1 MLPRPSLRPA
11 ALAVA
16 LGLAGLAPSAQA
28 LTIVLTDVGAT
39 PMAANQLSAFQA
51 AANYWSS
58 KLTDNITVYVNI
70 AFSDLPNGVLGSTF
84 SNPTNISYSS
94 LRSELGKEAERKS
107 ATDALAVASLPEGN
121 SVSFWATQGDL
132 TTRLDEDNSVNNSLL
147 RITTANAKAIGL
159 SVDTS
164 SSMPDARIE
173 FANASAGNFAF
184 TRVNGQ
190 VPADQVDFIT
200 VAEHEIGHALG
211 FVSGLDDIDFCV
223 SHASACGLNGAANE
237 FDGTPWYYPLDLFRY
252 SAAGKRDVTLGG
264 APYFSVNGGTTSI
277 QPFSTTVGHGNGW
290 QASHFGTGVITLM
303 RPYVGNGQSYDASES
318 DLMAFDAI
326 GWDLAAAVPE
336 PSQYALLIGGLAAI
350 GLVRRRQ
357 RG

>member
-1 MLPRPSLRPA
+1 MLSRLSLRPA
-11 ALAVA
+11 ALTAA
-16 LGLAGLAPSAQA
+16 LALAGLAPSAQA
-28 LTIVLTDVGAT
+28 LNIVLTDVGAT

-70 AFSDLPNGVLGSTF
+70 AFNDLPSGVLGSTF
-84 SNPTNISYSS
+84 SAPTTISYNS
-94 LRSELGKEAERKS
+94 LRSHLATDAKS
-107 ATDALAVASLPEGN
+107 ATDSLAVASLPTGN

-132 TTRLDEDNSVNNSLL
+132 TTRFDNDASVNNRLL
-147 RITTANAKAIGL
+147 GITTANAKAIG
-159 SVDTS
+159 VNIGTDS
-164 SSMPDARIE
+164 STPDARIE
-173 FANASAGNFAF
+173 FANAYASDFAF

-190 VPADQVDFIT
+190 VPADKVDFIT

-211 FVSGLDDIDFCV
+211 FVSGLDDIDYCV
-223 SHASACGLNGAANE
+223 SHAASCGLSGAANQFE
-237 FDGTPWYYPLDLFRY
+237 SDWWYYPLDMFRY

-264 APYFSVNGGTTSI
+264 SPYFSVNGGATFI
-277 QPFSTTVGHGNGW
+277 QPFSTGTDHGNGW

-303 RPYVGNGQSYDASES
+303 RPYVGNGQSYDASAS